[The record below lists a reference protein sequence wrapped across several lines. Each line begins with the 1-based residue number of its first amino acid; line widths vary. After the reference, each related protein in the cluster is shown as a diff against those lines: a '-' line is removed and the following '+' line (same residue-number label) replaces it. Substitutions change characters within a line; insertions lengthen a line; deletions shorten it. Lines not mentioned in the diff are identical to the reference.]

1 MLIRPHWKYFQ
12 CKFNN
17 KCAIIFTIWHTV
29 WHTVFGILFGLASTR
44 HYLQF
49 QWNRNY
55 PSSVIL
61 RFWDQPLIILKHVF
75 VYLTYLIKVTKFF
88 NSTLKLKRLI
98 WIKVEFICLY
108 INKLWLFVFFVN
120 IDFNIC
126 WRFVDT
132 NFVNFKEKFPLRD
145 TMCI

>member
-1 MLIRPHWKYFQ
+1 MCNHFHYLAY
-12 CKFNN
+12 CLAY
-17 KCAIIFTIWHTV
+17 CIWHTI
-29 WHTVFGILFGLASTR
+29 WPCFNPPLFAISVKSKLPFQR
-44 HYLQF
+44 H
-49 QWNRNY
+49 
-55 PSSVIL
+55 SEIL
-61 RFWDQPLIILKHVF
+61 RPAPDNFKACFRVF
-75 VYLTYLIKVTKFF
+75 NIFNKSHQKFF